1 MKVSN
6 TTPFPYLLYQK
17 VGKKDELFNVI
28 ALRQTFRLKTGG
40 HYSDLNEQQYPL
52 NMADRYYHAPET
64 SSLIEETDLVW
75 TRPCTNI
82 HILGVARLK
91 AISLRHNGEQVFAL
105 KTLAKRG
112 LCLALTIGNTK
123 RIDGA

>member
-52 NMADRYYHAPET
+52 NT
-64 SSLIEETDLVW
+64 WQIV
-75 TRPCTNI
+75 
-82 HILGVARLK
+82 
-91 AISLRHNGEQVFAL
+91 
-105 KTLAKRG
+105 
-112 LCLALTIGNTK
+112 TIMHRK
-123 RIDGA
+123 PVV